1 MYFSTL
7 LCVVG
12 IEKIW
17 HDARKWK
24 TLLALT
30 LTAMPFRS
38 DEPEAAVGEV
48 LGTVFVLVSLI
59 RILDTGIPKHLD
71 ATYEGE
77 VESCYHCNGR
87 ILLLS

>member
-1 MYFSTL
+1 MYFLTL
-7 LCVVG
+7 LHVVG
-12 IEKIW
+12 IVK
-17 HDARKWK
+17 
-24 TLLALT
+24 ALT

-71 ATYEGE
+71 AT
-77 VESCYHCNGR
+77 
-87 ILLLS
+87 